1 MGHLV
6 NHTFDWFK
14 DAVDSPN
21 TLVALQH
28 YIGRNLIPN
37 TEFHSIIKEV
47 GGGEFYLMRTP

>member
-37 TEFHSIIKEV
+37 TEFHSIIKE
-47 GGGEFYLMRTP
+47 GGGSFT